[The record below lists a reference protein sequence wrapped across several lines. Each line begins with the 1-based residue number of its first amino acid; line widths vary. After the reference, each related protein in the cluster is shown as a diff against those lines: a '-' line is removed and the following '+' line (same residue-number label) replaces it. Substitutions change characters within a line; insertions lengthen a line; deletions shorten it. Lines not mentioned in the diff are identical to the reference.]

1 MMASVLPGVALGA
14 LVGLAGATR
23 VPPTPQSVKAP
34 DAISGCDELER
45 EWPAEKATIYCYF
58 KYAREHLRWRET
70 VDRLEQLRRTRPPN
84 PLLLDALAQLYEMGF
99 GQPRVDL
106 RLQAAELYARAG
118 DHAEEAAM
126 LTGLADM
133 LVGLGRFSE
142 GAATLERAARAA
154 EASQDETRLATVRVW
169 RAKHA
174 LALED
179 YGRAATLLRAEKAS
193 AYYAKAPPWFHWAV
207 LNNLAR
213 SLSALGRHRE
223 AFDLQRKRVEETAS
237 IPYMQAAARHGVAVE
252 AALLADAGELS
263 DAEADRL
270 IREALA
276 AEIQTGN
283 RSYVDA
289 GELHTR
295 VLLARRLGATQES
308 LELLQGALDAK
319 KDDFDAS
326 GPELAAVFR
335 LLARLRMDEGRR
347 NAAEA
352 LRLAEAALAA
362 SRSVGAHDGEAAGLL
377 ARADVRLR
385 DGARAEGVQ
394 DALAALDVL
403 ERIRARQPEEMVRA
417 FAGAERAWA
426 FELVAGWLLDPARGG
441 SPADV
446 QASLSVLERL
456 RAATLVEALDAGRP
470 ELPASAQAARERERE
485 AQQRVVASQRAL
497 LRPDLRGEPRAR
509 ERTVLEEAEREADA
523 ARDELARLLPPSR
536 ARAQPP
542 GLAEL
547 QSALAPNEALLSFQV
562 FARRSTGDAPYD
574 DGSSWVVAVSRSAAR
589 AFRLPD
595 AAELAT
601 AVSFFPAL
609 VARRDG
615 SERAGA
621 ARLYAGL
628 LAAPLE
634 WLGPGTTR
642 LVLVPDGPLQVLPF
656 EALRATADGPPLASR
671 FEIATEPSAGLWLR
685 FRRAMRAP
693 AQQPVLALADAS
705 LPWGRAEALAAVDA
719 LGGGTALLGADASE
733 HALKRLDLRSYGLI
747 HFAAHA
753 VVDDEKP
760 ERTAVRLPP
769 GAAEEDGLLQMREV
783 SALDLSGRPVVLAAC
798 SSTQG
803 TVLPGEGVLGL
814 GRAFF
819 QAGASAVLGSLWP
832 LRDEEAAAFFSAFYR
847 RLGEG
852 ATMGA
857 ALAHARRERIEA
869 GEPAA
874 AWAGYVLLGDDSLTL
889 APRSAARRVSG
900 ARAAIGA
907 ALAAALL
914 AAALVFRARWKT
926 AA

>member
-1 MMASVLPGVALGA
+1 MIALVLPALA
-14 LVGLAGATR
+14 VLASAGAKR
-23 VPPTPQSVKAP
+23 EPPTPESVKAP

-45 EWPAEKATIYCYF
+45 EWPREKATIYCYF
-58 KYAREHLRWRET
+58 KYARQHRRWKET
-70 VDRLEQLRRTRPPN
+70 VDRLEQLRRRRPPN
-84 PLLLDALAQLYEMGF
+84 PLLLDALAQLSDMGF
-99 GQPRVDL
+99 GQPRIDL
-106 RLQAAELYARAG
+106 RLEAAELYARAG
-118 DHAEEAAM
+118 NHGDEASMLSGAAE
-126 LTGLADM
+126 LLD
-133 LVGLGRFSE
+133 GLGRFAE
-142 GAATLERAARAA
+142 GAATLERAAVAA
-154 EASQDETRLATVRVW
+154 EASKDETRIAAMRVW

-174 LALED
+174 LALDD

-193 AYYAKAPPWFHWAV
+193 PSYAKAPAWLHWAV

-223 AFDLQRKRVEETAS
+223 AFDLQQMRVAETAS
-237 IPYMQAAARHGVAVE
+237 IPYLQAAARHSVAAE
-252 AALLADAGELS
+252 AALLADSGELS

-289 GELHTR
+289 GELQTR

-308 LELLQGALDAK
+308 VELLQGALDAK

-326 GPELAAVFR
+326 SAELAAAWR
-335 LLARLRMDEGRR
+335 LMARLRMDAGRQ
-347 NAAEA
+347 NAPEA
-352 LRLAEAALAA
+352 LAFAELALAA
-362 SRSVGAHDGEAAGLL
+362 SRSVGARGGEAAGLL

-385 DGARAEGVQ
+385 GGARAQGVA
-394 DALAALDVL
+394 DALAALEAL

-426 FELVAGWLLDPARGG
+426 FELVAGWLLDPTRGG
-441 SPADV
+441 SPADLDT
-446 QASLSVLERL
+446 SLSVLERL
-456 RAATLVEALDAGRP
+456 RAATLVEALEAGRP
-470 ELPASAQAARERERE
+470 VLPDLAQAAHERAAEV
-485 AQQRVVASQRAL
+485 QQRVVAAQRAL
-497 LRPDLRGEPRAR
+497 LRPELRGEERAR
-509 ERTVLEEAEREADA
+509 QRAALEEAERDGDA

-542 GLAEL
+542 RLSEL
-547 QSALAPNEALLSFQV
+547 QSAMASGEALLSFQL

-574 DGSSWVVAVSRSAAR
+574 DGSSWVIAVSRSGAR

-595 AAELAT
+595 AAELST
-601 AVSFFPAL
+601 AVSLFPAL

-621 ARLYAGL
+621 ARLYSEL

-634 WLGPGTTR
+634 WLGPGVSR
-642 LVLVPDGPLQVLPF
+642 LVLVPDGLLQTLPF
-656 EALRATADGPPLASR
+656 EALRASADAPPLAAR
-671 FEIATEPSAGLWLR
+671 FEIAVEPSAGLWLR
-685 FRRAMRAP
+685 FRRATRTP
-693 AQQPVLALADAS
+693 ARQPVLALADAA
-705 LPWGRAEALAAVDA
+705 LPWGRAEAQAAVEA

-733 HALKRLDLRSYGLI
+733 RALKRLDLRSYGMI

-753 VVDDEKP
+753 VVDEEKP
-760 ERTAVRLPP
+760 ERSAVLLSP
-769 GAAEEDGLLQMREV
+769 GAGDEDGLLQMREV
-783 SALDLSGRPVVLAAC
+783 AALDLSGRPVVLAAC

-832 LRDEEAAAFFSAFYR
+832 LRDEEAAAFFFAFYR
-847 RLGEG
+847 RVGEG
-852 ATMGA
+852 ATLGA
-857 ALAHARRERIEA
+857 ALAAARRERIEA

-874 AWAGYVLLGDDSLTL
+874 AWAGYVLLGDDSL
-889 APRSAARRVSG
+889 APAAARPAPKLSR
-900 ARAAIGA
+900 ARATMGMA
-907 ALAAALL
+907 AVAVLAAA
-914 AAALVFRARWKT
+914 ALIVRARRR
-926 AA
+926 ARR